1 MTGCSSRE
9 ENHEK
14 ADACKSTYLTG
25 IRFFVYIS
33 YELNFNGC
41 KSLADFYYSGLLN
54 QVT

>member
-33 YELNFNGC
+33 C
-41 KSLADFYYSGLLN
+41 VSLTLMDVSP
-54 QVT
+54 